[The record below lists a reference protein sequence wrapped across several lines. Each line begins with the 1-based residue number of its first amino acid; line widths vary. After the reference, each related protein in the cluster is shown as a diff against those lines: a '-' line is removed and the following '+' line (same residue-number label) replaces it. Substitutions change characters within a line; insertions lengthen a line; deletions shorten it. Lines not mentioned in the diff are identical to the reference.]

1 MIYRSNNVY
10 YLKNGINYEIANI
23 SIKYSTIK
31 KKNVLVINGSGVY
44 IYEIENP
51 IEYSFKDLEKEL
63 LGD

>member
-10 YLKNGINYEIANI
+10 YVKSGINYEIANI

-31 KKNVLVINGSGVY
+31 KKNVLVITGSGVY
-44 IYEIENP
+44 VYEIENP

>member
-10 YLKNGINYEIANI
+10 YLKSDINYEIANI

-31 KKNVLVINGSGVY
+31 KKNVLVITGSGVY

-51 IEYSFKDLEKEL
+51 IEYSFKNLEKEL
-63 LGD
+63 LGN

>member
-10 YLKNGINYEIANI
+10 YLKKGINYEVANI

-31 KKNVLVINGSGVY
+31 KKNVLVITGSGVY